1 MITRFYALL
10 AFVALAACGITGPVP
25 PPGTPGIVNCSD
37 TALHQAELN
46 ILPSVETALASANW
60 EQALLTV
67 AAGIA
72 GPLALSEVDCVVAYV
87 ENEAALASTAT
98 ADSIEATKV
107 SNARAWLAK
116 HPANITGMAPVAP

>member
-72 GPLALSEVDCVVAYV
+72 DPLAIQEVSCVVAWV
-87 ENEAALASTAT
+87 ESEADKAASAT
-98 ADSIEATKV
+98 ADSLEATKEAHAK
-107 SNARAWLAK
+107 SWLTK
-116 HPANITGMAPVAP
+116 YGQGITGAAAVSP